1 MTFCYIVLMA
11 GVGVDQIPLTFSM
24 GSYLNSRRRS
34 INCLVLYINPELP
47 VHPCNFAIIRADPGF
62 VDSSNRVKHYI
73 QRYMFMFHLILYTF
87 FLKNFIVVFFLL
99 LIRFRSSNYVF

>member
-1 MTFCYIVLMA
+1 MTCCYIVLMA

-73 QRYMFMFHLILYTF
+73 YTTLHVYVPFNFIYLF
-87 FLKNFIVVFFLL
+87 FLEFYCSFF
-99 LIRFRSSNYVF
+99 FYY

>member
-11 GVGVDQIPLTFSM
+11 GVGVDQTLLTFSM

-34 INCLVLYINPELP
+34 INCFVLYINPELP

-87 FLKNFIVVFFLL
+87 FFLEFYCSFFFITNQ
-99 LIRFRSSNYVF
+99 ISIE

>member
-1 MTFCYIVLMA
+1 MTFRYIVLMA
-11 GVGVDQIPLTFSM
+11 GVGVDQTLLTFSM

-34 INCLVLYINPELP
+34 INCFVLYINPELP

-87 FLKNFIVVFFLL
+87 FFFRILL
-99 LIRFRSSNYVF
+99 

>member
-1 MTFCYIVLMA
+1 MA
-11 GVGVDQIPLTFSM
+11 GVGVDQIPLTFSI

-34 INCLVLYINPELP
+34 INCFVLYINPELP

-99 LIRFRSSNYVF
+99 LIRFRSNNYVF